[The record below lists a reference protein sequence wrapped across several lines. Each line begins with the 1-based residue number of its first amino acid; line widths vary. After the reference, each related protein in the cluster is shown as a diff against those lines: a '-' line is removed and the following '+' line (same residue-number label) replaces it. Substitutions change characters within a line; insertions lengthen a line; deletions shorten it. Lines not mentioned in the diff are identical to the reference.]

1 MKKDILNRLDIEV
14 LIHSFYVKV
23 LEDELLSPIFNEKV
37 QIQWEKHLPLMCDF
51 WENTL
56 FFTGAY
62 KGNPMHLHKHLNR
75 VHSLDDS
82 HFNRWLFLFNLT
94 IDKNFKG
101 TNASTAKRKA
111 KKLASILSGMVLKS

>member
-1 MKKDILNRLDIEV
+1 MKKDILTRLDIEI
-14 LIHSFYVKV
+14 LIQCFYDKV
-23 LEDELLSPIFNEKV
+23 LEDDLLSPIFNEKI

-75 VHSLDDS
+75 VHSLDES
-82 HFNRWLFLFNLT
+82 HFTRWLTIFNAT
-94 IDKNFKG
+94 VDKNFKG
-101 TNASTAKRKA
+101 SNASIAKRKA
-111 KKLASILSGMVLKS
+111 KKLARILSGMVLKP